1 MMVKPNIRFGTIH
14 DLASI
19 VDIYNQAIRSRV
31 ATGDLDEFVPE
42 DRVDWFEKFDDEYPI
57 YVVESNNKV
66 AGYGTIS
73 PYRPG
78 RRAMKSIAEISF
90 FLDNK
95 FQGLGIGSYLIEYM
109 IEDCRRIG
117 KKTLLAILLDIN
129 QKSIALLKKF
139 GFEQWGYFPDII
151 ELMDKKCGQ
160 LIFGLKM
167 KDTKK

>member
-1 MMVKPNIRFGTIH
+1 MIRDGNIS
-14 DLASI
+14 DLPRI
-19 VDIYNQAIRSRV
+19 VDIYNQAIRGGE
-31 ATGDLDEFVPE
+31 ATGDLDEFE
-42 DRVDWFEKFDDEYPI
+42 AKERVSWFEQFNEVYPL
-57 YVVESNNKV
+57 YVVEVESDIV
-66 AGYGTIS
+66 GYGTLA
-73 PYRPG
+73 PYRQG
-78 RRAMKSIAEISF
+78 RRAMSSIAEISF